1 MSSRKPLPW
10 PSWKAFRLI
19 LMLAFGVAPVATLAA
34 LGTLLSGK
42 RVRAWNR
49 LCVLAQDHP
58 GHYRYWS
65 QYITMLRKRDFVED
79 AALVPDL
86 AFSLIVQVGAEPL
99 DEALARLE
107 RQGKQWAVFH
117 GPEDHL
123 DPDLATVLA
132 GALWRFPDTTLFY
145 WDEEW
150 LLQDGELTPWIK
162 PDWSERLHMSRDF
175 LTGASA
181 VRVADARAALS
192 GRKDLLTDKAGLTM
206 LALALQA
213 RGQQPRHLPLVLTR
227 RNAPEAELTNWV
239 QMAQQVWPDWQIAL
253 RTDVIPFL
261 RVTPPDPT
269 SWPTVTAIIPT
280 RDRVDLLRACLG
292 GLTRADYPGEIEII
306 VVDNGSTEPASLAY
320 LAAIETA
327 GTARVIREF
336 GPFNF
341 SRLNNRATVAATGD
355 FLCLLN
361 NDVEALEPDW
371 LTAMM
376 RHAVQPDVGAV
387 GAQLLY
393 PDGFIQHAGVAIG
406 VGNAAGHIQRGVDP
420 ESNEHAGWHAVTR
433 EITAVTAACLL
444 VAKAHYE
451 AVGGL
456 DEDGFAVAFNDVD
469 FCMKLDA
476 LGLAN
481 IYCAE
486 ARLIHAESRS
496 RPSDHRPDQIARFE
510 RELAL
515 LQSRWHTLGFNDPR
529 FSPLFSRSSE
539 RCLLRAA

>member
-1 MSSRKPLPW
+1 MLR
-10 PSWKAFRLI
+10 
-19 LMLAFGVAPVATLAA
+19 LAFGVAPVTALAA
-34 LGTLLSGK
+34 LGTLMTGK

-49 LCVLAQDHP
+49 LCFLAEDHP

-65 QYITMLRKRDFVED
+65 QYITALRKRDFVD
-79 AALVPDL
+79 NVAHLPDV
-86 AFSLIVQVGAEPL
+86 AFCQVVQADAEPL
-99 DEALARLE
+99 GETLSRLE
-107 RQGKQWAVFH
+107 CQGRQWAVFYAAD
-117 GPEDHL
+117 DHI
-123 DPDLATVLA
+123 DPDLAMILA
-132 GALWRFPDTTLFY
+132 GVLNRFPNTSLFY

-150 LLQDGELTPWIK
+150 VSQDGELTPWIK

-192 GRKDLLTDKAGLTM
+192 SCEDLLTDKAGLTM
-206 LALALQA
+206 LVLALQA

-227 RNAPEAELTNWV
+227 RNTPEAELMNWV
-239 QMAQQVWPDWQIAL
+239 QMAQQVWPDWRIAP
-253 RTDVIPFL
+253 RTDGIPFL

-280 RDRVDLLRACLG
+280 RDRVDLLHACLG
-292 GLTRADYPGEIEII
+292 GLIGADYPGEIEIL
-306 VVDNGSTEPASLAY
+306 VVDNGSTEPASIAY
-320 LAAIETA
+320 LAAIEAA

-341 SRLNNRATVAATGD
+341 SRLNNRASFAASGD

-361 NDVEALEPDW
+361 NDVEALDPHW

-376 RHAVQPDVGAV
+376 RHAVHPGVGAV

-393 PDGFIQHAGVAIG
+393 PDGMIQHAGVAIG

-420 ESNEHAGWHAVTR
+420 ESNEHASWHAVTR

-444 VAKAHYE
+444 VAKSHYE

-476 LGLAN
+476 LGLTN

-496 RPSDHRPDQIARFE
+496 RPCDHRPDQILRFE

-515 LQSRWHTLGFNDPR
+515 LQSRWQTPDFSDPR
-529 FSPLFSRSSE
+529 FSPIFSRSSE
-539 RCLLRAA
+539 RCLLRLA